1 VPAPAWR
8 GRASSVTDVPLEGF
22 ERRVERMVEGVF
34 SRAFRSQLKPIE
46 LGRRLVKEMD
56 GGRSL
61 DVRGRAIVPNAF
73 TFSIAP
79 SDLAAFADIR
89 GPLIRELIEAAK
101 EHARQEGYGFLGPIA
116 VDFVEGTNQRPGRF
130 ELAAQMRERASAG
143 VVPSPAPQSGPAQAR
158 QSELTDQPPD
168 LPAHTY
174 VANADDHT
182 ELGISAATSAAAGV
196 VWQDSTSVDHT
207 TATTGTRRVALVSSD
222 GRLDLARVSSIGR
235 MPDCDLVIND
245 ANVSRRHFEVQ
256 REPDGEWVLIDLGST
271 NGTRVN
277 GNLVSRHRLADG
289 DVITIG
295 ASRIAVEV
303 R

>member
-1 VPAPAWR
+1 M
-8 GRASSVTDVPLEGF
+8 PLEGF

-56 GGRSL
+56 AGRSL

-73 TFSIAP
+73 KFSVAP

-116 VDFVEGTNQRPGRF
+116 VEFVEGTNLRPGRF
-130 ELAAQMRERASAG
+130 ELTAQMRERASAG
-143 VVPSPAPQSGPAQAR
+143 VVASPAPRAEAR

-168 LPAHTY
+168 LPAHAHD
-174 VANADDHT
+174 ANPNAHT
-182 ELGISAATSAAAGV
+182 ELGIAADAPVAATGAAGV
-196 VWQDSTSVDHT
+196 AWQDSATIDRAPT
-207 TATTGTRRVALVSSD
+207 TTGARRVALVSSD
-222 GRLDLARVSSIGR
+222 GRLDLARVSSVGR

-256 REPDGEWVLIDLGST
+256 PEPDGEWVLIDLGST

-277 GNLVSRHRLADG
+277 GNLVSRHRLTDG